1 MTKSKILVVWSNYY
15 GELAEQQ
22 LDSCVQILKQSN
34 YAYSVE
40 TVAAG
45 TYEIP
50 VVMQYYHQHEPFDG
64 YIPLSLLLKGST
76 DHYEF
81 IWEHVKECF
90 IRFALD
96 GLLLGNGIISAPNP
110 DIMRARVENGE
121 RVKEA
126 YRAIDYL
133 ITFKQKHQK

>member
-1 MTKSKILVVWSNYY
+1 MPKAKILVVWSNYY
-15 GELAEQQ
+15 DKLAEEQ
-22 LDSCVQILKQSN
+22 LASCVELLSN
-34 YAYSVE
+34 SPYEYKIE
-40 TVAAG
+40 TVKAG

-50 VVMQYYHQHEPFDG
+50 AVIRHYQQYQPYDG

-90 IRFALD
+90 IQFTMS
-96 GLLLGNGIISAPNP
+96 GLFIASSGIISAPTME
-110 DIMRARVENGE
+110 ILIERVKQKE

-126 YRAIDYL
+126 FAAIDYL
-133 ITFKQKHQK
+133 IQLKNKI